1 MNLSTAEKFLLIG
14 HHPEKGRFLIAGFQ
28 LEYGLIGAILLD
40 MTLENMIITENERL
54 IVKKSVM
61 SNNQLFNEISSLIFN
76 AKKPQKIKY
85 WIIRLARQS
94 RKYRWM
100 LLTELTN
107 KRFIRIENR
116 KFLGIIPYRKSFLTG
131 SYTRNNLIQQLKSNV
146 LFHKELNN
154 ETVVILGMIEA
165 CKMHRIITSDKDE
178 LKTIR
183 KELKQVIKESP
194 IAGTVNETIK
204 QVQAAIIG
212 AVIATSAASS
222 AAAHH

>member
-1 MNLSTAEKFLLIG
+1 MKLSTAEKFLLIG

-61 SNNQLFNEISSLIFN
+61 SNDPVLSEISSLIFN

-85 WIIRLARQS
+85 WITRLARQS
-94 RKYRWM
+94 RKYKW
-100 LLTELTN
+100 LILKELTS
-107 KRFIRIENR
+107 KRVIRIENK
-116 KFLGIIPYRKSFLTG
+116 KFLGIIPYRKSCLME
-131 SYTRNNLIQQLKSNV
+131 SYTRMNLIQELKSST
-146 LFHKELNN
+146 LYHKDLNN

-178 LKTIR
+178 LKTLR
-183 KELKQVIKESP
+183 KELKQVIKDSP

-212 AVIATSAASS
+212 AVIATSAAST
-222 AAAHH
+222 AAIRH